1 VSDGETV
8 LSGPP
13 QGGGGPPGPADIDEK
28 VSAEA
33 VRRGL
38 ITPSQGNAAR
48 EEARSKAV
56 PVLEVLLRRGFLS
69 EESAREIDEET
80 KEDFVP
86 GYRVVSKLGEGGMG
100 IVYRAL
106 QKRLDREVA
115 LKVVMP
121 RLAGDPTY
129 LKRFEREARA
139 VAKLNHPSI
148 VAAYDYGESNGRVF
162 LAMELVSG
170 VNCADW
176 IRKNGP
182 MEEGRALGVVRDVA
196 SGLAHACAA
205 GIIHRDIKPGNILL
219 ADRRPG
225 DTASGTSSGAKLT
238 DLGLA
243 RMGNQGG
250 ATELTAAGAILG
262 TPGFMAPEQAF
273 GKEVDHRADIY
284 ALGATLYQLATGQ
297 RPFEAST
304 PVAVIARQQSD
315 RLPDPRDLRPS
326 CSPGLSALLQGMLSR
341 DSSTRYQD
349 YRGLLADIDRVRA
362 GQAPGLPLPPP
373 DQRSLAE
380 PTGAAV
386 PGTVA
391 LPARAPSVAPQ
402 EPTLLAPSAAS
413 VPPVAAPA
421 PAPPAPPAKPSKAP
435 WVFAGAILVV
445 AVFAA
450 IPFLS
455 SGKGDAPAGTG
466 VSPGPG
472 PAPPDSGKPAP
483 ATAPATA
490 ASSPEEEFPEEAER
504 AVGKDIADGN
514 VRAAFTRMVEAI
526 RKLQGR
532 PAAQRRAVPARLQ
545 ALMAKTRL
553 ALEDRVA
560 DHMKNGE
567 YAEALDLAKWAGD
580 QVKDLPGAKFDD
592 PRLENQLKTLERIAD
607 RGPAERA
614 ALRAAKEARDRDDPV
629 AVLAALD
636 GFETKYDFSPDMD
649 TAKRLVA
656 WADAEAPLVRVESD
670 PSGALLLVGGK
681 EMGKTPQSF
690 RARVGRDLEAELRL
704 AGYGT
709 EKRTLSVKRDAV
721 PSFRVGLKPA
731 APPDPEP
738 AVVLVPAGDPRPLW
752 TGAGLGAWSGAGG
765 GEWTV
770 SDPETKTLL
779 EGVEKPEPAAVL
791 RGKSTSLGAARLDLA
806 GFVRGADGW
815 RLQWQMIGA
824 GRRNGNTARVEMQF
838 AVLESGSSLVL
849 GIDDQDAYLGTRNGA
864 AGELVRTH
872 RMQGP
877 AASAPH
883 TFTVVFHGDVFVA
896 SVDGKRVGSAAAPK
910 DLSAGRTIRV
920 AVEGGVGFF
929 SDIELTRM
937 KRP

>member
-1 VSDGETV
+1 MSGEETV
-8 LSGPP
+8 LSGPSG
-13 QGGGGPPGPADIDEK
+13 GGGGPVGPADIDEK
-28 VSAEA
+28 VFAEA

-56 PVLEVLLRRGFLS
+56 PVLEVLLRRGLLS
-69 EESAREIDEET
+69 EEAAKEIDEET

-100 IVYRAL
+100 VVYRAL

-225 DTASGTSSGAKLT
+225 DTASSTSSGAKVT

-243 RMGNQGG
+243 RMGNQAG

-262 TPGFMAPEQAF
+262 TPGYMPPEQAF
-273 GKEVDHRADIY
+273 GREVDHRADIY
-284 ALGATLYQLATGQ
+284 ALGATLYQLVTGL
-297 RPFEAST
+297 RPFEATT

-315 RLPDPRDLRPS
+315 RLPDPRDHRPS
-326 CSPGLSALLQGMLSR
+326 CSPGLALLLQGMLSR
-341 DSSTRYQD
+341 EASTRYPA
-349 YRGLLADIDRVRA
+349 YKELLADIDRVR
-362 GQAPGLPLPPP
+362 GGRLPEFPLPPP
-373 DQRSLAE
+373 AHRSVAD
-380 PTGAAV
+380 PTGAGG
-386 PGTVA
+386 PGTLA
-391 LPARAPSVAPQ
+391 LPPRTPSAAPH
-402 EPTLLAPSAAS
+402 EPTLLAPSAGGNPS
-413 VPPVAAPA
+413 APA
-421 PAPPAPPAKPSKAP
+421 PAPPAPAAAAAGPSKVP
-435 WVFAGAILVV
+435 WVIGGAIFLVAAFAAAPYLVV
-445 AVFAA
+445 
-450 IPFLS
+450 
-455 SGKGDAPAGTG
+455 GKSEAPPKTG

-472 PAPPDSGKPAP
+472 TEPAP
-483 ATAPATA
+483 APVPPAAATA
-490 ASSPEEEFPEEAER
+490 EEEFPEAAEK
-504 AVGKDIADGN
+504 AVGKDLADGD
-514 VRAAFTRMVEAI
+514 VRAAFTRVVEAM
-526 RKLQGR
+526 RRQQAQ
-532 PAAQRRAVPARLQ
+532 PAAQRKVPPARLQ
-545 ALMAKTRL
+545 AAMAKTRL
-553 ALEDRVA
+553 AVEERVSE
-560 DHMKNGE
+560 HMKRGE
-567 YAEALDLAKWAGD
+567 YPEALDLAKWARE
-580 QVKDLPGAKFDD
+580 QVRDLPVAKLDS
-592 PRLENQLKTLERIAD
+592 PRMENQLKTLERIGD
-607 RGPAERA
+607 RGPAERV
-614 ALRAAKEARDRDDPV
+614 ALKAAKEARDRDDPL
-629 AVLAALD
+629 AVLESLD
-636 GFETKYDFSPDMD
+636 GFEGKYEFSPDLD
-649 TAKRLVA
+649 TAKRLIA
-656 WADAEAPLVRVESD
+656 WADAEAPVVRVESD
-670 PSGALLLVGGK
+670 PAGALLLVGGK
-681 EMGKTPQSF
+681 EVGKTPQSF
-690 RARVGRDLEAELRL
+690 RARIGQGLEAEFRL
-704 AGYGT
+704 EGYGPG
-709 EKRTLSVKRDAV
+709 KQTLWVKRGEV
-721 PSFRVGLKPA
+721 PSFRVELKPT

-765 GEWTV
+765 EWTV
-770 SDPETKTLL
+770 SDPEAKALL
-779 EGVEKPEPAAVL
+779 EGEEKPEPAAVL
-791 RGKSTSLGAARLDLA
+791 KGKSASLGAARLDLA

-815 RLQWQMIGA
+815 RLQWQMVGA

-864 AGELVRTH
+864 AGDLVRTH
-872 RMQGP
+872 RVRGP

-883 TFTVVFHGDVFVA
+883 TFTVDFHGDVFVA
-896 SVDGKRVGSAAAPK
+896 AVDGKRVGSVAAPK
-910 DLSAGRTIRV
+910 DLSAARTIRV

-929 SDIELTRM
+929 SDIELTRL
-937 KRP
+937 KKP